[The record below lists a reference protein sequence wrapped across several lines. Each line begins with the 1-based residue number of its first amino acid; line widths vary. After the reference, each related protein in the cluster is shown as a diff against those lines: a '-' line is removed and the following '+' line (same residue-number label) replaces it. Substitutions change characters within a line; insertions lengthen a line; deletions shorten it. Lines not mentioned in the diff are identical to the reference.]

1 MERIKYWIQILNDKY
16 PISIVG
22 NKTLFLK
29 EELEEVKKTVKKN
42 FPNID
47 YYQVVDFYG
56 LNIVLLFESVYK
68 KIIGDENDFSNIMK
82 RLKKVKKYNCLEST
96 TKVSKVKK
104 KKFHLNQKKLKIMIK
119 KKNKY

>member
-42 FPNID
+42 FPKID

-82 RLKKVKKYNCLEST
+82 RLKKVKKYNCLENT

-119 KKNKY
+119 